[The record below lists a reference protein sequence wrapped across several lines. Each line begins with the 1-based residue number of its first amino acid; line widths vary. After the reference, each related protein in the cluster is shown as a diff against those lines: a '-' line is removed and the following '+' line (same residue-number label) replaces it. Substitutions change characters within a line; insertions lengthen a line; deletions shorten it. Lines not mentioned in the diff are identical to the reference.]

1 MPRANDLSYLT
12 AMKDKPLAPAAA
24 DNKLVVVGISGG
36 VDSSVSAYLLQ
47 QQGYEVQGLFMKNWE
62 EDDDDAYCSAAVDL
76 EDAQQ
81 VCATLHIP
89 LHTRNFASEYWE
101 RVFQYF
107 LDEYRAGRTPNPDV
121 LCNKEIK
128 FKTFLDHAL
137 AMGAGHIAT
146 GHYARVEWRDG
157 YYRLLKAKDSNK
169 DQTYFLHALG
179 QHQLEK
185 AWFPLG
191 ELDKAEVRRL
201 ARQAGFANFAKKDST
216 GICFI
221 GERKFKDFLSRFL
234 PAQPGEMYTPE
245 GQYMGQHDGLMYY
258 TLGQRQGLGIGGARA
273 GSGEPWYVVAKDL
286 EHNRLIVAQ
295 GHDHPM
301 LFTHQLQAEQLNWI
315 AEPPSE
321 ISLRCLAKTRY
332 RQPDQ
337 DCTIT
342 QLADDRCQVRFDQP
356 QRAITPGQS
365 VVFYQGD
372 ECLGGGVITEADE
385 DA

>member
-1 MPRANDLSYLT
+1 MNDSQ
-12 AMKDKPLAPAAA
+12 PAPAAVQPES
-24 DNKLVVVGISGG
+24 NNRVVVGISGG
-36 VDSSVSAYLLQ
+36 VDSSVTAYLLQ

-62 EDDDDAYCSAAVDL
+62 EDDDADYCSAAVDL

-81 VCATLHIP
+81 VCDTLHIP
-89 LHTRNFASEYWE
+89 LHTRNFAGEYWE

-137 AMGAGHIAT
+137 ALGAGHIAT
-146 GHYARVEWRDG
+146 GHYARVQFCNG
-157 YYRLLKAKDSNK
+157 YYRLLKARDDNK

-191 ELDKAEVRRL
+191 ELTKPEVRRL
-201 ARQAGFANFAKKDST
+201 AEQAGFANFAKKDST

-221 GERKFKDFLSRFL
+221 GERKFKDFLSRYL
-234 PAQPGEMYTPE
+234 PAQPGEMRTPE
-245 GQYMGQHDGLMYY
+245 GEYMGQHDGLMYY
-258 TLGQRQGLGIGGARA
+258 TLGQRQGLGIGGARE
-273 GSGEPWYVVAKDL
+273 GSGDPWYVVAKDMAA
-286 EHNRLIVAQ
+286 NRLIVAQ
-295 GHDHPM
+295 GHDHPL
-301 LFTHQLQAEQLNWI
+301 LFRHQLSAEQLNWI
-315 AEPPSE
+315 AETPAHVP
-321 ISLRCLAKTRY
+321 LRCTAKTRY
-332 RQPDQ
+332 RQADQ
-337 DCTIT
+337 ACTIT
-342 QLADDRCQVRFDQP
+342 RLEGDRCEVRFDQA

-372 ECLGGGVITEADE
+372 ECLGGGVIMASETDT
-385 DA
+385 